1 MDNAGP
7 AFAGFPDGT
16 RSLPVPSPL
25 LGSLLE
31 QIDDLAELKCTL
43 RFLWHAGQVA
53 GAPKAVLEAA
63 LEADP
68 VLLAALGS
76 PEAVRR
82 GLDLATARGTLLR
95 AQGRYLLHTPQNAR
109 AAGRLAPADRLATT
123 AQTATVPAQAA
134 ERDNVY
140 ALYEANIGMLT
151 PMIADQLREAEE
163 EFPAEWIEAA
173 IREAAERNARSWR
186 YISAILER
194 WGKEGRGIRKHGEP
208 GRHTETV
215 TAAEYLRRRGA
226 TG

>member
-43 RFLWHAGQVA
+43 RFLWHAAQVA

-82 GLDLATARGTLLR
+82 GLGLATARGTLLR
-95 AQGRYLLHTPQNAR
+95 ADGRYLLHTPQNER
-109 AAGRLAPADRLATT
+109 AAGRLVDRR
-123 AQTATVPAQAA
+123 V
-134 ERDNVY
+134 E
-140 ALYEANIGMLT
+140 
-151 PMIADQLREAEE
+151 
-163 EFPAEWIEAA
+163 
-173 IREAAERNARSWR
+173 
-186 YISAILER
+186 
-194 WGKEGRGIRKHGEP
+194 
-208 GRHTETV
+208 
-215 TAAEYLRRRGA
+215 
-226 TG
+226 

>member
-1 MDNAGP
+1 MDDAGP

-31 QIDDLAELKCTL
+31 QIEDVAELKCTL
-43 RFLWHAGQVA
+43 RFLWHAAQVA
-53 GAPKAVLEAA
+53 GAPKAVPEAA

-82 GLDLATARGTLLR
+82 GLYLATARGTLLR
-95 AQGRYLLHTPQNAR
+95 ADGRYLLHTPQNER
-109 AAGRLAPADRLATT
+109 AVERLAPTRQLAAT
-123 AQTATVPAQAA
+123 AQAATVPAQGT

-186 YISAILER
+186 YISVILER
-194 WGKEGRGIRKHGEP
+194 WGKEGRGIRTHGES

-215 TAAEYLRRRGA
+215 TAAEYLRRRGT